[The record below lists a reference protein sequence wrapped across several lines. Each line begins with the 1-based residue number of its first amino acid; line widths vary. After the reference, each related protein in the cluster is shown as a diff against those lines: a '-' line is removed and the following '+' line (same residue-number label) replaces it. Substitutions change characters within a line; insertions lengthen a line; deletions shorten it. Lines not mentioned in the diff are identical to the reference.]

1 MESRNAK
8 TQRVTT
14 STILKSG
21 AFMRGW
27 TDYMKGKPFAV
38 DKERWRDHW
47 NYERGRGFACFVV
60 SKLGEGSRDKK
71 FKNGNRVP
79 ASAVELFRQAIQKGY
94 VL

>member
-1 MESRNAK
+1 MELRNAPIK
-8 TQRVTT
+8 RVNPG
-14 STILKSG
+14 TILKSG

-38 DKERWRDHW
+38 DKERLRDHW
-47 NYERGRGFACFVV
+47 RYERGRGFACFMV
-60 SKLGEGSRDKK
+60 SQLGEGARDQK

-79 ASAVELFRQAIQKGY
+79 ASAVRLYLQAKQEGY

>member
-8 TQRVTT
+8 TKRVTT

-27 TDYMKGKPFAV
+27 QDYMKSKPFAV
-38 DKERWRDHW
+38 DKELRRDHW

-60 SKLGEGSRDKK
+60 AKLGEGSRDKK

-79 ASAVELFRQAIQKGY
+79 ASAVELYTQARQEGY

>member
-1 MESRNAK
+1 MGLRNAQTK
-8 TQRVTT
+8 IVTIG
-14 STILKSG
+14 TILKSG
-21 AFMRGW
+21 AFRRGW

-38 DKERWRDHW
+38 DKERQTDHW

-71 FKNGNRVP
+71 FKNGNTVP
-79 ASAVELFRQAIQKGY
+79 AFTVELFRQAIQKGY